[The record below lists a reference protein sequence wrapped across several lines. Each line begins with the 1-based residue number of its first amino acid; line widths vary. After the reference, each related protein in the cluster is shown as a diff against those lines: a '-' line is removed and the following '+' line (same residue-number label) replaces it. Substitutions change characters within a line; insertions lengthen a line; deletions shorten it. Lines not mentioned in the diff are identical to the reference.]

1 MYKALLLLLVFL
13 VFLLST
19 WCFINVQDYE
29 DIFDCMLR
37 KVGIR
42 KSTDK
47 DEDEGI
53 QQEVEDTPDAQLKCE
68 FMANDILGGKI
79 YTTDGDLLVDQ
90 PDITCADCTK
100 YIYKDN
106 NQCYKFV
113 HDPEYNADNY
123 CLSQEGGTCKDMCTS
138 QFMPTACP
146 F

>member
-1 MYKALLLLLVFL
+1 MFL

-29 DIFDCMLR
+29 DIVDCMLR

-47 DEDEGI
+47 DEDEDEGV
-53 QQEVEDTPDAQLKCE
+53 QEEVEDTPDAQLKCE

-79 YTTDGDLLVDQ
+79 YTNEGSLLVDQ

-113 HDPEYNADNY
+113 HDPEYNADDY
-123 CLSQEGGTCKDMCTS
+123 CLHNTEGQCIDMCS
-138 QFMPTACP
+138 AQFRPIPTGCP